1 MPTEQYK
8 YKLYFSKLLS
18 ADYPRIYKEV
28 CDILDAN
35 NVAHDTLPFTRD
47 YWCRDYMPIQRAC
60 SRYVQFTYN
69 PDYLQEKKKYITNT
83 DDVIAKMNFPN
94 IGNNIVHSNL
104 IIDGGNL
111 VVCELDSLHA
121 MLVMTDKVMEENHKL
136 SKEEIE
142 QEIKKWVI

>member
-1 MPTEQYK
+1 MITEQYK
-8 YKLYFSKLLS
+8 DKVYFSKLLS

-47 YWCRDYMPIQRAC
+47 YWCRDYMPIQRDC

-94 IGNNIVHSNL
+94 IGKNIVHSNL

-111 VVCELDSLHA
+111 VVFL
-121 MLVMTDKVMEENHKL
+121 KV
-136 SKEEIE
+136 S
-142 QEIKKWVI
+142 